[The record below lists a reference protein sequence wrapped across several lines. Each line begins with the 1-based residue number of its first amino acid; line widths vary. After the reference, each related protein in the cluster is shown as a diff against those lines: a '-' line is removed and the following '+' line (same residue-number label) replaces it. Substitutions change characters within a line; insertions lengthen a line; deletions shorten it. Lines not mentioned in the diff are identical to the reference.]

1 MQNKIKALK
10 RKIKIW
16 NFWRKMDKGNSLY
29 HIRVLFEKEHSPYFE
44 FLIKS
49 DI

>member
-1 MQNKIKALK
+1 MQNKIKTLK
-10 RKIKIW
+10 RKINIW
-16 NFWRKMDKGNSLY
+16 NFWRKMDKGSPLY
-29 HIRVLFEKEHSPYFE
+29 HIRVFVGKEHSPYFE